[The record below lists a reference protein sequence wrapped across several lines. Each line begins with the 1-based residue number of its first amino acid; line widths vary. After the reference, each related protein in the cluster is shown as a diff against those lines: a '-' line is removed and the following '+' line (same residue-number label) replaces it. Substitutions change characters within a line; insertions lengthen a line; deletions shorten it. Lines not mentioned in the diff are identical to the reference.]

1 MAKKP
6 IPTQTPVSKAPSG
19 VSDPLQKPEA
29 ELPYAIIQYAANNS
43 VLYPMDAIDGTTA
56 KLTLSTGA
64 TNVIFY
70 MAIKGQDEPVFEPVP
85 VAPGID
91 VVDIRAQLISYCIG
105 HTVLIKYTAVEGG
118 VFKES
123 LVLELE
129 VQQIR
134 EEHLVVSRPVFKH
147 AKPVWGTLTL
157 NMSDLVDG
165 PGNKINET
173 VEVEAWPLIY
183 EGQRL
188 FIIVAGNQHIPPY
201 RFIWVAFD
209 HVVQA
214 SEAHAGHVFRFSLSR
229 AWLSRLADYSAIT
242 VHHGVI
248 WDKTAPVLPEPGDPL
263 IENPLPV
270 NAQDFHL
277 RTTSLLRVDSAQ
289 DLPPPHLLESVE
301 LPPGHWQVN
310 PTNTV
315 NGGHVIVAYEGMTE
329 GDHVCVY
336 ASDPD
341 LGSVPLGCKDV
352 QAGETSLS
360 FEVAPEII
368 AALFNKTMTLKY
380 SLQFDSYQ
388 PQYSPDRVI
397 KVLGPQLSTPGIEQ
411 ATGPVVDLNTF
422 SGNATGLVPVW
433 NYAAEGQ
440 CCWMWLTGM
449 LADGSPYRFDV
460 LMGEPLTAHWL
471 ANGVDT
477 AILRNELKKL
487 ADCSDVDLHFAASFD
502 GKCDRASAI
511 EFPSKSFSIALEH
524 WILRAPQVTEAVGND
539 LTVWNGRDG
548 VHVEVEYEGSNPDHT
563 LSVCWNRPNGSCWP
577 LGSQPGSASGAVRFF
592 LPREAVIESIGKTVK
607 IEYTVSNACKVQ
619 TSDDLNLTISVPV
632 RLPTPV
638 VEQATPRAT
647 QNGILD
653 LRTFAGDADI
663 TVEKWWFILL
673 GQVGWLE
680 CTGIAENGSAHTIK
694 VSIAEPVTQSE
705 VSGGLKKLLKR
716 AELEKLRDRT
726 SLVVA
731 FKATPDVGGVLGNA
745 IAFATLHLQFRKAL
759 YDHTD
764 FNLEDKGW
772 NGWNK
777 GPGATSPADLVI
789 KPGAVP
795 GSPNGHYLQDWGYT
809 NTSDPATQ
817 RVKLYKDFTELE
829 VGRTYRFSAWV
840 RDIPELANRPRLV
853 IVAQGQE
860 ISPVTLP
867 TTSWHLLQGTFKA
880 NSSTARLSLDNLQM
894 GIGPGNDYDV
904 TGLTVAEV

>member
-19 VSDPLQKPEA
+19 VSDPLQKLEA

-85 VAPGID
+85 VAPGVD

-134 EEHLVVSRPVFKH
+134 EEHLVVSRPVFVHSKNEWSTWWLRMRDF
-147 AKPVWGTLTL
+147 V
-157 NMSDLVDG
+157 
-165 PGNKINET
+165 GNEI
-173 VEVEAWPLIY
+173 VEIKAWPMIY

-188 FIIVAGNQHIPPY
+188 FVTVAGNQHIAPY

-242 VHHGVI
+242 VHYGVI
-248 WDKTAPVLPEPGDPL
+248 WDKTTPVLPEPGDPL
-263 IENPLPV
+263 LENPLPV

-277 RTTSLLRVDSAQ
+277 RTTSLLQVDPMQ

-368 AALFNKTMTLKY
+368 AALFNKTLRLKY

-388 PQYSPDRVI
+388 PQYSHDREI
-397 KVLGPQLSTPGIEQ
+397 KVLGPQLSTPDIEQ
-411 ATGPVVDLNTF
+411 ATGQVVDLNTF

-440 CCWMWLTGM
+440 CCWMWLTGV
-449 LADGSPYRFDV
+449 LADGNPYRFDV
-460 LMGEPLTAHWL
+460 LMDEPLTAHWL

-477 AILRNELKKL
+477 PILRNELKKL
-487 ADCSDVDLHFAASFD
+487 ADCSDLGLHFAASFD

-511 EFPSKSFSIALEH
+511 EFPSKSFSIAQEH

-548 VHVEVEYEGSNPDHT
+548 VHVEVEYEGSNLDHT
-563 LSVCWNRPNGSCWP
+563 LSVCWKRPNGSCWP
-577 LGSQPGSASGAVRFF
+577 LGSQPGSVSGPVSFF
-592 LPREAVIESIGKTVK
+592 LPPEAVIESIGKTVE
-607 IEYTVSNACKVQ
+607 IDYTVGNACKVQ

-694 VSIAEPVTQSE
+694 VSIAESVTQSE
-705 VSGGLKKLLKR
+705 VTGGLKKLLNR
-716 AELEKLRDRT
+716 VELEKLRDRT

-745 IAFATLHLQFRKAL
+745 IMFPKLHLAFRKAF
-759 YDHTD
+759 YDQTD
-764 FNLEDKGW
+764 FDPAGKDW
-772 NGWNK
+772 NGWQRGAGALNP
-777 GPGATSPADLVI
+777 GDLRRDPGPVPGAASGYFLV
-789 KPGAVP
+789 
-795 GSPNGHYLQDWGYT
+795 DWGYT
-809 NTSDPATQ
+809 DTSNPVTQ
-817 RVKLYKDFTELE
+817 RVKLFKDVIGLE
-829 VGRTYRFSAWV
+829 SGHTYRFSAWV
-840 RDIPELANRPRLV
+840 RDNSGVGNKPRLV
-853 IVAQGQE
+853 LTADGRD
-860 ISPVTLP
+860 ISPITLP
-867 TTSWHLLQGTFKA
+867 GITWQLLQGVFRA
-880 NSSTARLSLDNLQM
+880 NSGGARLSLDNLQM
-894 GIGPGNDYDV
+894 GIGPGNDFDV
-904 TGLTVAEV
+904 TGLTVAEI